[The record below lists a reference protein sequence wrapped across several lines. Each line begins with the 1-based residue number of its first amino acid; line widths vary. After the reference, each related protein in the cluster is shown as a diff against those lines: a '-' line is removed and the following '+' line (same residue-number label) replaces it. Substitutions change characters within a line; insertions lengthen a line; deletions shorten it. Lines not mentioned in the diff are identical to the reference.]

1 MRFAVDDVVWLCE
14 ADGDGRTRRFAARVT
29 AASDAGIAA
38 ASEQAPHRYQLFD
51 RCGQSRVFPDARL
64 PDAWLERRSV

>member
-14 ADGDGRTRRFAARVT
+14 VADSGLTRRFAARVT
-29 AASDAGIAA
+29 AVSDAGIAA
-38 ASEQAPHRYQLFD
+38 VSEQTPHRYQLFD

-64 PDAWLERRSV
+64 PDAWLEPRR